1 MAPYTPLLRPGRY
14 FADREVDFFRVM
26 VLVGLLVAAGP
37 MTIYGVGWVVTDAV
51 DGTLRVDNPARPP
64 EAFCDEDDGA
74 FADEPGCNEPKQVE
88 RDVDALIW
96 EAMGEFAGPGFIA
109 YPLGLLVVTLLLH
122 GGAGLYGTE
131 QGWFPTFAVAAWG
144 LIPAVLGVG
153 VALVALALTVDPVTV
168 APGDD
173 VGAALQPLEAQI
185 RAVKPYRAFVTAT
198 TAAWGGYI
206 WRAGL
211 VEQQGLP
218 AIEASIVAGVVAVL
232 YAAVGL
238 L

>member
-1 MAPYTPLLRPGRY
+1 MAPYTPLLRPGLY
-14 FADREVDFFRVM
+14 FAGREVSFFRVM
-26 VLVGLLVAAGP
+26 ALVGLLAAAGP

-64 EAFCDEDDGA
+64 EAFCDEDDGV
-74 FADEPGCNEPKQVE
+74 FADEPDCDEPKQIE
-88 RDVDALIW
+88 RNVDALIW
-96 EAMGEFAGPGFIA
+96 EAMGEFAGPSFIV

-144 LIPAVLGVG
+144 LAPAVLGVA

-173 VGAALQPLEAQI
+173 VGAALQPLEAQF
-185 RAVKPYRAFVTAT
+185 RAVEPYRAVVTAA

-211 VEQQGLP
+211 AEQQGLP
-218 AIEASIVAGVVAVL
+218 STEATLVAGIVAVL
-232 YAAVGL
+232 HAAVGL